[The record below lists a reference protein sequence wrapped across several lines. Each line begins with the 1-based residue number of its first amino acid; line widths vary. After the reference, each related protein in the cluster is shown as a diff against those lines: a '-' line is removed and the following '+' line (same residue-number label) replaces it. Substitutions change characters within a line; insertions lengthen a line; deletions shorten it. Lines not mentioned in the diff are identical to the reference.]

1 MVVVDIVVVIVVVAV
16 VVVAVA
22 VVPAAAGMIL
32 ALIPIL
38 GCLGPHS

>member
-1 MVVVDIVVVIVVVAV
+1 MVVVDIVVVIVVA